1 MLITAFEVI
10 DAPVIASNWLSLAG
24 SPSPTVV
31 NGPFFPR
38 NCSLNHVSEIRAPRP
53 GVSDCFRKSTPV
65 SVERTESKPTV
76 AVVHGA
82 AYGGGVWAANQ
93 ITDTGGSAPTGW
105 PTVGRPLAWGTATK
119 ITTYSTATIKYDSD
133 DTASANSTTTLAA
146 TYGCLIYDDA
156 ATTPADQGFCF
167 LSFGGPNSVTLGT
180 FTVVYAAAG
189 IMTITA

>member
-1 MLITAFEVI
+1 MAFGANSKIFSAFLHDALQRTGDADVDSATAKCALYS
-10 DAPVIASNWLSLAG
+10 DT
-24 SPSPTVV
+24 PTPNQLVTSA
-31 NGPFFPR
+31 N
-38 NCSLNHVSEIRAPRP
+38 
-53 GVSDCFRKSTPV
+53 
-65 SVERTESKPTV
+65 
-76 AVVHGA
+76 A